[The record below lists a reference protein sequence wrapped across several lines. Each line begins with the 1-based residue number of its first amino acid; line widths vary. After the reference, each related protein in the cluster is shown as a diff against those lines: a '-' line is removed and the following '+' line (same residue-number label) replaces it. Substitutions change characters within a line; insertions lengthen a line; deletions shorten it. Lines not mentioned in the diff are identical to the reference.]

1 MSAILVGHSFVRR
14 MRGAALGHPYDRKRN
29 NVQDIT
35 TAETL
40 AAKIIVNKTNNEIYT
55 CANFNTFSVCGGSIR
70 LRTIY
75 DIVLI
80 DFGSNDLTN
89 LKKVAKSFCDRLEH
103 FLIAWALACKAKKVF
118 ICPRTN
124 GLVCNSDIF

>member
-29 NVQDIT
+29 DVQDIT

-40 AAKIIVNKTNNEIYT
+40 AAKIIVNKTINEIYT
-55 CANFNTFSVCGGSIR
+55 CANFNTFRDFSIR
-70 LRTIY
+70 LRTTY

-89 LKKVAKSFCDRLEH
+89 LKKVAKSFVTD
-103 FLIAWALACKAKKVF
+103 
-118 ICPRTN
+118 
-124 GLVCNSDIF
+124 